1 MAVKIKIAILEDHQS
16 IVDGYSYRLK
26 CPEFEIV
33 GVALYGEEIEK
44 LLADKKPD
52 VLLLDANV
60 RSSLEN
66 PNPFPI
72 IPFVRTAL
80 QRQPDLK
87 ILVISML
94 TAGALI
100 EALVDFGVRGYIF
113 KDDEN
118 SIRQL
123 PHVIKSVFEGGIYFS
138 PGAWEKVKPGHS
150 EMLLTGRQLEVLS
163 LSAAYPD
170 LPTAVLAQKLSISSS
185 TFRNLLS
192 GAYLRLGVS
201 TRTAAIVRANQ
212 LGTADERGGD
222 ARPGQIIPGFLVT
235 CLCLGENQ
243 YNCLPD

>member
-1 MAVKIKIAILEDHQS
+1 MTPKINVVILEDHQS
-16 IVDGYSYRLK
+16 IIDGYSYRLNA
-26 CPEFEIV
+26 PEFEIV

-44 LLADKKPD
+44 LLASKKPD
-52 VLLLDANV
+52 VLILDANV
-60 RSSLEN
+60 RTSSEN

-80 QRQPDLK
+80 QRYPDLK

-123 PHVIKSVFEGGIYFS
+123 PHVIKSVSEGGIFFS
-138 PGAWEKVKPGHS
+138 PGAWEKVRPGRS
-150 EMLLTGRQLEVLS
+150 AMILTGRQLEVLS
-163 LSAAYPD
+163 VSAAYPD
-170 LPTAVLAQKLSISSS
+170 LSTSVLAQKLSISPS

-212 LGTADERGGD
+212 LGLLANAGEMPD
-222 ARPGQIIPGFLVT
+222 
-235 CLCLGENQ
+235 LGK
-243 YNCLPD
+243 